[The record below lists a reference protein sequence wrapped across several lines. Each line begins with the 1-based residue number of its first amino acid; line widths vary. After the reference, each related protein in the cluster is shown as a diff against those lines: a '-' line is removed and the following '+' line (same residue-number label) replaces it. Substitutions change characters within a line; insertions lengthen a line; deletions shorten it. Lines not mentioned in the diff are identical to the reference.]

1 MFITLL
7 ACALIIAW
15 FGHDIFR
22 TDYHRELGQA
32 SWDTGSWRSQVDDSS
47 ELTNLTVLPTS
58 LFRWVAPR
66 VVIEPFTSPVED
78 KPWPLLPIP
87 FCLNIPRPPP
97 VCLLS

>member
-47 ELTNLTVLPTS
+47 ELPNLTVLPTS
-58 LFRWVAPR
+58 FYRWVTTR
-66 VVIEPFTSPVED
+66 VVTQPSAPPPQEQVTPIAPDPFR
-78 KPWPLLPIP
+78 PLV
-87 FCLNIPRPPP
+87 PRPPP
-97 VCLLS
+97 SSILS

>member
-1 MFITLL
+1 MTIMLL
-7 ACALIIAW
+7 GFALAIAW
-15 FGHDIFR
+15 FGHDLFR

-47 ELTNLTVLPTS
+47 ELPSLTVLPTS

-78 KPWPLLPIP
+78 KPGPLLPIP